1 MRRERIADLVL
12 WLFISAPLLLLPADW
27 PWAAGGWWAVV
38 LSGAALAVCT
48 IVARRRPLLSLAT
61 VLVLSLAVPPH
72 FFTPAFSLALAAFG
86 YLTGRRTEHA
96 RPALAVFAG
105 MAALGAVAAPLL
117 GASVWLWSWL
127 TLLLVLTSGVVLP
140 WLVGRC
146 VRQYAGLVRSGWEL
160 ADRMER
166 EQKAVSDQ
174 ARLRE
179 RSRIAGDM
187 HDSLGHELSLIALR
201 AAALEVDPELGQ
213 RQQTAARELREAAG
227 MATTRLREIIGVLRE
242 EGGAAPT
249 TPVNETV
256 AEAVLRARGSGMT
269 VTLRESGDGPKVPP
283 MTDRAVHR
291 VVQEALT
298 NAAKHARGAAV
309 EVHVVRDNDTVTT
322 TVRNAQPTG
331 PSSGLASGRAG
342 LVGLDER
349 VRLGGG
355 TLSHGP
361 SADGGFMVAARMPLT
376 GTTAAALAPPT
387 PSISQRELE
396 HARRQVRRGLR
407 QAVVAPVAA
416 GAVLALLMFGLW
428 AYTETHSVLG
438 SAAYQAIRPGDRATE
453 VRTRVPSISYE
464 VGPGDVKKPG
474 CVYYRVRQFAPTPL
488 YELCFTEDRLAAKAI
503 VN

>member
-27 PWAAGGWWAVV
+27 PWAGGWWAVV
-38 LSGAALAVCT
+38 LGGVALAVCT
-48 IVARRRPLLSLAT
+48 AVARRRPLLSLAT
-61 VLVLSLAVPPH
+61 VLLLSLAVPPH
-72 FFTPAFSLALAAFG
+72 FFTPGFTLALAAFG
-86 YLTGRRTEHA
+86 YLTGRRMEHA

-105 MAALGAVAAPLL
+105 MAALGAFAAPLL
-117 GASVWLWSWL
+117 GGSVWLWGWL
-127 TLLLVLTSGVVLP
+127 TLLLMLTSGVVLP

-146 VRQYAGLVRSGWEL
+146 VRQYAGLVSSGWEL

-166 EQKAVSDQ
+166 EQKAISDQ

-213 RQQTAARELREAAG
+213 RQHAAARDLREAAG
-227 MATTRLREIIGVLRE
+227 LATTRLREIIGVLRE
-242 EGGAAPT
+242 QGDAAPT
-249 TPVNETV
+249 RPVNETV
-256 AEAVLRARGSGMT
+256 AEAVARAQGSGMA
-269 VTLRESGDGPKVPP
+269 VTLRESGEGPKVPP

-298 NAAKHARGAAV
+298 NAAKHAPAAAV
-309 EVHVVRDNDTVTT
+309 DVQIVRDNDSITT

-361 SADGGFMVAARMPLT
+361 SADGGFMVVARMPLT
-376 GTTAAALAPPT
+376 GTTAAAVAPA
-387 PSISQRELE
+387 PSMSQRELE
-396 HARRQVRRGLR
+396 HARRRVRRGLR

-416 GAVLALLMFGLW
+416 GAILALLMFGLW
-428 AYTETHSVLG
+428 TYTETHSVLG
-438 SAAYQAIRPGDRATE
+438 SAAYEAIRPGDSATE
-453 VRTRVPSISYE
+453 VQTRVPSVSYE
-464 VGPGDVKKPG
+464 VGPSDVKKPG

>member
-1 MRRERIADLVL
+1 MRRERIGDLVL
-12 WLFISAPLLLLPADW
+12 WLLISAPLLLLRADW
-27 PWAAGGWWAVV
+27 PWPGGWWAVV
-38 LSGAALAVCT
+38 LGGVALGVCT

-72 FFTPAFSLALAAFG
+72 FFTPAFSLALAAFA
-86 YLTGRRTEHA
+86 YLTGRRMEHA

-117 GASVWLWSWL
+117 GGSIWLWGWL
-127 TLLLVLTSGVVLP
+127 TLLLMLTSGVVLP

-146 VRQYAGLVRSGWEL
+146 VRQYAGLVSAGWEL

-166 EQKAVSDQ
+166 EQKAISDQ
-174 ARLRE
+174 ARVRE

-227 MATTRLREIIGVLRE
+227 TATARLREIIGVLRE
-242 EGGAAPT
+242 EGGGVAT

-256 AEAVLRARGSGMT
+256 AEAVTRARGSGMA
-269 VTLRESGDGPKVPP
+269 VTLHESGEGPKVPP

-298 NAAKHARGAAV
+298 NAAKHAPGAAV
-309 EVHVVRDNDTVTT
+309 DVHVVRDNYSVTT
-322 TVRNAQPTG
+322 TVRNVRPTG
-331 PSSGLASGRAG
+331 PSSRLASGHAG

-349 VRLGGG
+349 VRLAGG
-355 TLSHGP
+355 TLSHGS
-361 SADGGFMVAARMPLT
+361 SADGGFIVMARMPLIDT
-376 GTTAAALAPPT
+376 PAAAPAPA

-396 HARRQVRRGLR
+396 HARRRVRRGLR

-428 AYTETHSVLG
+428 IYTETHSVLG
-438 SAAYQAIRPGDRATE
+438 SAAYEAIRLGE
-453 VRTRVPSISYE
+453 
-464 VGPGDVKKPG
+464 KPG

-488 YELCFTEDRLAAKAI
+488 YELCFAEDRLAAKAI